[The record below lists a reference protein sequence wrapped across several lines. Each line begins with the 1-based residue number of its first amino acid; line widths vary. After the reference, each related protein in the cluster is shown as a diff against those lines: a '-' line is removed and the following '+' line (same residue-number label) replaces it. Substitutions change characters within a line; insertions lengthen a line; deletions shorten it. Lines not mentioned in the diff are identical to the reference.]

1 MIVHRHHLLEHMH
14 RDPDFLP
21 ARGIQFARLAIA
33 KACADMPD
41 ERLHKAQQRW
51 GARSTVVQML
61 KADIGGHE
69 SGDADFLTSGTRD
82 QAAEFGEV
90 VDSTGLLRSGLTP
103 VPANVPYV
111 AAVTAPTAGWIEQS
125 KGIPVS
131 RAVLDRSTLQA
142 KKIGSLLVLTQELI
156 NSSDPRTEMLVLQM
170 MLRAARLTADSAI
183 ADPANTGNDATPASI
198 TSGATPITS
207 TGDIADDAEAA
218 INAYGGS
225 LETAVWW
232 LRPDLAAQAGL
243 RAGANGAGA
252 GLGALGGTLAGL
264 PAYTSAGIP
273 SDSSGSP
280 LILVDRASVALVDE
294 GYEVQRSR
302 HGSLE
307 MSDTPSAAAD
317 VPTSAGVGTKIVSL
331 FQVGA
336 VGLLLLRHVNW
347 TLANP
352 AGAVVVENCDYSA
365 GA

>member
-1 MIVHRHHLLEHMH
+1 MH

-61 KADIGGHE
+61 KGDIGGHE
-69 SGDADFLTSGTRD
+69 SGDADFLTAGTRD

-90 VDSTGLLRSGLTP
+90 VDSMGLLRSGLTP

-111 AAVTAPTAGWIEQS
+111 AAVTAPTATWIEQS
-125 KGIPVS
+125 KGTPVS
-131 RAVLDRSTLQA
+131 RAVLDRSTLQT

-183 ADPANTGNDATPASI
+183 ADPANSGDAATPASI

-207 TGDIADDAEAA
+207 TGDLADDMLAMLS
-218 INAYGGS
+218 AYSGS
-225 LETAVWW
+225 LETACIWM
-232 LRPDLAAQAGL
+232 RADLGAQAGI
-243 RAGANGAGA
+243 RAGGFGAGA
-252 GLGALGGTLAGL
+252 GLGVRGGVL
-264 PAYTSAGIP
+264 AGIP
-273 SDSSGSP
+273 VYCSEGIPGDSSGSP
-280 LILVDRASVALVDE
+280 LILLDRASVALVDE

-302 HGSLE
+302 HSSLE
-307 MSDTPSAAAD
+307 MSDSPSGASD
-317 VPTSAGVGTKIVSL
+317 TPTSAGTGTKIVSL
-331 FQVGA
+331 FQVGGVA
-336 VGLLLLRHVNW
+336 LQIIRKIAW
-347 TLANP
+347 KLANP
-352 AGAVVVENCDYSA
+352 GAVVVVQDCDYA
-365 GA
+365 AP